1 MGATCIAAN
10 CVGSYFCCSGE
21 EYRGNI
27 IFQPINHNL
36 VLEGEQYNE
45 EDTKI
50 LQRCEQ
56 LLKESEEER
65 AKIANKFKDLL
76 VNTGACVINK
86 PTLERALLTYII
98 YLLEQ
103 IILCA
108 KEKKVAFDKND
119 FSISNFIK
127 FSKQKPFLMINQ
139 NTLDNLKAKYGF
151 DFNMIESLGKG
162 KSSLI
167 NFLSTVIDTK
177 NVIEK
182 QYEMFKGILFDLN
195 NYYLLKKLKDA
206 LEGIKF
212 IINYFGE
219 LTSSIF
225 SVQSQITNPRKIE
238 LFFKIANDA
247 AEKNIRD
254 PKELAL
260 CYSIVETCGSVNNW
274 QENIG
279 YKKIELLKY

>member
-1 MGATCIAAN
+1 MGATCMALN
-10 CVGSYFCCSGE
+10 CAGSYFCCGGE
-21 EYRGNI
+21 EYRGNV
-27 IFQPINHNL
+27 IFQPISSNL

-50 LQRCEQ
+50 LERCEQ
-56 LLKESEEER
+56 LLKESEQER
-65 AKIANKFKDLL
+65 TKIADKFKDLL
-76 VNTGACVINK
+76 VDTGSCVINK

-98 YLLEQ
+98 YLIEQ
-103 IILCA
+103 IILSA
-108 KEKKVAFDKND
+108 KEKKVAFDKKD
-119 FSISNFIK
+119 FSLTNFITI
-127 FSKQKPFLMINQ
+127 SKEKPFLIINQ
-139 NTLDNLKAKYGF
+139 NTLDNLKEKYGF
-151 DFNMIESLGKG
+151 DFNMVETLGKG
-162 KSSLI
+162 KASLI

-225 SVQSQITNPRKIE
+225 SVQSQLTNPRKIE

>member
-10 CVGSYFCCSGE
+10 CVGSYFCCTGE

-27 IFQPINHNL
+27 IFRPINHNL
-36 VLEGEQYNE
+36 VVEGEELTEKDKN
-45 EDTKI
+45 I
-50 LQRCEQ
+50 LERCEQ

-119 FSISNFIK
+119 FSLSNFITI
-127 FSKQKPFLMINQ
+127 SREKPFLMINQ

-151 DFNMIESLGKG
+151 DFNMIETLGKG
-162 KSSLI
+162 KTSLI
-167 NFLSTVIDTK
+167 NFLSTIIDTK

-182 QYEMFKGILFDLN
+182 QYQMFKGILYDIN
-195 NYYLLKKLKDA
+195 SYYLLKKLRYA

-212 IINYFGE
+212 IINYFTE
-219 LTSSIF
+219 LTSAIF
-225 SVQSQITNPRKIE
+225 SVQTQITNPRKIE

-247 AEKNIRD
+247 AEKKIKD

-260 CYSIVETCGSVNNW
+260 CYSLVETCGSTTNW
-274 QENIG
+274 EENIC
-279 YKKIELLKY
+279 YKKVDLLKY